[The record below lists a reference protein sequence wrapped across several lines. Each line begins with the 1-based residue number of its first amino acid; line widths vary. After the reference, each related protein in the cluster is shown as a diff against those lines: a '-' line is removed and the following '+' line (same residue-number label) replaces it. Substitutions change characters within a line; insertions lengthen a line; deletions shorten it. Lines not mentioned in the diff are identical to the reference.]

1 MRNKSLLAVIELGG
15 YPDFRG
21 LYEQFGYEV
30 TVESSIRKAISLIKK
45 NKFDVVVAEFNYQHT
60 FRDRLS
66 NLESIIAVSQTN
78 DQLKFIV
85 LYETEFDNHLD
96 KLRKQFHFNA
106 EIAFPIS
113 EEKMRVALQKLD
125 QD

>member
-1 MRNKSLLAVIELGG
+1 LRDKKLLAVVELGG
-15 YPDFRG
+15 YPDFRS

-30 TVESSIRKAISLIKK
+30 VVESSIRKAISLIKK

-78 DQLKFIV
+78 DQLRFIV

-96 KLRKQFHFNA
+96 KLRKQFQVNA
-106 EIAFPIS
+106 EIAFPIN

>member
-1 MRNKSLLAVIELGG
+1 LRDKKLLAVVELGG
-15 YPDFRG
+15 YPDFRS

-30 TVESSIRKAISLIKK
+30 VVESSIRKAISLIKK

-78 DQLKFIV
+78 DQLRFIV

-96 KLRKQFHFNA
+96 KLRKQFQFNA
-106 EIAFPIS
+106 EIAFPIN

>member
-1 MRNKSLLAVIELGG
+1 MRDKKLLAVVELGG
-15 YPDFRG
+15 YPDFRS

-30 TVESSIRKAISLIKK
+30 VVESSIRKAISLIKK

-78 DQLKFIV
+78 DQLRFIV

-96 KLRKQFHFNA
+96 KLRKQFQFNA
-106 EIAFPIS
+106 EIAFPIN

>member
-1 MRNKSLLAVIELGG
+1 MRDKKLLAVVELGG
-15 YPDFRG
+15 YPDFRS

-30 TVESSIRKAISLIKK
+30 VVESSIRKAISLIKK
-45 NKFDVVVAEFNYQHT
+45 NKFDVVVAEFNYRHT

-78 DQLKFIV
+78 DQLRFIV

-96 KLRKQFHFNA
+96 KLRKQFQFNA
-106 EIAFPIS
+106 EIAFPIN